1 MIFDEKIFAIFQN
14 LFGKLALLECYYY
27 VFMQKQINRN
37 YPPHLALIA
46 VQLFFGTF
54 PVVGKY
60 VLQTIPSF
68 ALVAFRVGGAA
79 LAFVILQSFSSDGLR
94 LEKKSHYAW
103 FALYSLL
110 GVVLNQMLFMSGL
123 SLTTAANTSLLAV
136 LIPIFALLVSVL
148 LRLDTLS
155 GRKIFGVVLA
165 AAGVI
170 YLIDPAKASFSS
182 ATTRGDF
189 YIIVNCFFYASY
201 IAVSQRL
208 IRHYGAL
215 KSMAWLFLF
224 GSLITVPLGA
234 YSMRGVDLGNIPIL
248 TWLAVAGI
256 VVFPTILSYYLNAWA
271 LARVTPSIVAIYIYL
286 QPLIGFVSAVIFL
299 NEQFSLRLIIAALL
313 IFAGLFLVT
322 RTPKTNP
329 IDLTY
334 P

>member
-1 MIFDEKIFAIFQN
+1 MN
-14 LFGKLALLECYYY
+14 N
-27 VFMQKQINRN
+27 INTYRN
-37 YPPHLALIA
+37 YAPHFALVA

-68 ALVAFRVGGAA
+68 SLVAFRTGGAA
-79 LAFVILQSFSSDGLR
+79 LAFVALQSMSKDGLR
-94 LEKKSHYAW
+94 LDKKIDYLW

-110 GVVLNQMLFMSGL
+110 GVVLNQLLFISGL
-123 SLTTAANTSLLAV
+123 SLTTATNTSLLAV
-136 LIPIFALLVSVL
+136 LIPIFALLVSVV
-148 LRLDTLS
+148 LRLDNLS
-155 GRKIFGVVLA
+155 AHKIFGVILA

-182 ATTRGDF
+182 ATTRGDLF
-189 YIIVNCFFYASY
+189 IVVNCFFYASY
-201 IAVSQRL
+201 IAVSKRL
-208 IRHYGAL
+208 IQHYGAL

-224 GSLITVPLGA
+224 GSIITVPLGA
-234 YSMRGVDLGNIPIL
+234 YSMREVDLANVPPL
-248 TWLAVAGI
+248 TWLATAGI
-256 VVFPTILSYYLNAWA
+256 VVFPTILAYYLNAWA
-271 LARVTPSIVAIYIYL
+271 LARVSPSVVAIYIYL

-299 NEQFSLRLIIAALL
+299 NEYFSLRLIIAAVL

-322 RTPKTNP
+322 RKPKENP

>member
-1 MIFDEKIFAIFQN
+1 MKDST
-14 LFGKLALLECYYY
+14 
-27 VFMQKQINRN
+27 N
-37 YPPHLALIA
+37 YTNKTYAPHLALVA

-68 ALVAFRVGGAA
+68 TLVAFRTGGAA
-79 LAFVILQSFSSDGLR
+79 LAFVTLQAFSSGGLR
-94 LEKKSHYAW
+94 LEKKSHYAL

-110 GVVLNQMLFMSGL
+110 GVVLNQLLFISGL
-123 SLTTAANTSLLAV
+123 SLTTAVNTSLLAV
-136 LIPIFALLVSVL
+136 LIPIFALLVSVV

-155 GRKIFGVVLA
+155 ARKIFGVVIA

-189 YIIVNCFFYASY
+189 FIIVNGLFYASY
-201 IAVSQRL
+201 IAVSKRL
-208 IRHYGAL
+208 IQHYGAL

-224 GSLITVPLGA
+224 GSIITVPLGA
-234 YSMRGVDLGNIPIL
+234 YSMRDVDLAAIPSLI
-248 TWLAVAGI
+248 WLAIAGI
-256 VVFPTILSYYLNAWA
+256 VIFPTILAYYLNAWA
-271 LARVTPSIVAIYIYL
+271 LARVSPSVVAIYIYL
-286 QPLIGFVSAVIFL
+286 QPLIGFVSAVVFL
-299 NEQFSLRLIIAALL
+299 NEHFSLRLIVAALL

-322 RTPKTNP
+322 RQPKEKM
-329 IDLTY
+329 IDVTY

>member
-1 MIFDEKIFAIFQN
+1 MNKTKNDTNYAPHV
-14 LFGKLALLECYYY
+14 AL
-27 VFMQKQINRN
+27 V
-37 YPPHLALIA
+37 A

-60 VLQTIPSF
+60 VLQTVPSF
-68 ALVAFRVGGAA
+68 AMVAFRVGGAA
-79 LAFVILQSFSSDGLR
+79 LAFGILQAFSSNGLR

-110 GVVLNQMLFMSGL
+110 GVVLNQLLFISGL
-123 SLTTAANTSLLAV
+123 SLTTATNTSLLAV
-136 LIPIFALLVSVL
+136 LIPIFALLVSVV

-155 GRKIFGVVLA
+155 ARKIFGVVLA

-182 ATTRGDF
+182 ATTRGDIF
-189 YIIVNCFFYASY
+189 IIVNCFFYASY
-201 IAVSQRL
+201 IAVSKRL
-208 IRHYGAL
+208 IQHYGAL

-224 GSLITVPLGA
+224 GSIITVPLGA
-234 YSMRGVDLGNIPIL
+234 YSMRAVDLANIPSL
-248 TWLAVAGI
+248 TWLAIAGI
-256 VVFPTILSYYLNAWA
+256 VIFPTILAYYLNAWA
-271 LARVTPSIVAIYIYL
+271 LARVSPSVVAIYIYL

-299 NEQFSLRLIIAALL
+299 NEHFSVRLIIAALL

-322 RTPKTNP
+322 RKPKENP

>member
-1 MIFDEKIFAIFQN
+1 MNKTSVDTN
-14 LFGKLALLECYYY
+14 YSPHVAL
-27 VFMQKQINRN
+27 V
-37 YPPHLALIA
+37 A
-46 VQLFFGTF
+46 VQLFFGAF

-68 ALVAFRVGGAA
+68 AMVGFRVGGAA
-79 LAFVILQSFSSDGLR
+79 LAFVILQLISKDGLR
-94 LEKKSHYAW
+94 LDKKSHYGW

-110 GVVLNQMLFMSGL
+110 GVVLNQLLFISGL
-123 SLTTAANTSLLAV
+123 ALTTATNTSLLAV
-136 LIPIFALLVSVL
+136 LIPIFALLVGVV

-165 AAGVI
+165 AAGVV

-189 YIIVNCFFYASY
+189 FIIVNCFFYASY
-201 IAVSQRL
+201 IAVSKRL
-208 IRHYGAL
+208 IQHYGAL

-224 GSLITVPLGA
+224 GSIITVPLGA
-234 YSMRGVDLGNIPIL
+234 YSMRAVDLANVPSL
-248 TWLAVAGI
+248 TWLAIVGI
-256 VVFPTILSYYLNAWA
+256 VIFPTILAYYLNAWA
-271 LARVTPSIVAIYIYL
+271 LARVSPSVVAIYIYL

-299 NEQFSLRLIIAALL
+299 NEHFSLRLIIAALL
-313 IFAGLFLVT
+313 IFTGLFLVT
-322 RTPKTNP
+322 RKPKENP